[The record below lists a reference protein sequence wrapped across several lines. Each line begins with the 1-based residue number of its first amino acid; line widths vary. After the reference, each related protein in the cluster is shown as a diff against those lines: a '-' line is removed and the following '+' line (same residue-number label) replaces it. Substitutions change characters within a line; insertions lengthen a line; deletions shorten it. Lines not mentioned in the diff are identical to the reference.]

1 MRCFACTELM
11 EVAQIDP
18 HESIQSFA
26 FYSFRCLGCGETERR
41 LLSRRII
48 EERTS
53 ATSASPVSPPRADTK
68 LNDDNHSPPSASVSD
83 KSSRSELLK
92 DPRKFIDRL
101 FARSAT
107 SGTPKSAQLQPSGSS
122 HKN

>member
-53 ATSASPVSPPRADTK
+53 TTSAEPVSPARADAK
-68 LNDDNHSPPSASVSD
+68 LNDDNRNHPSATVTLSD
-83 KSSRSELLK
+83 KSSRNELLK

-101 FARSAT
+101 FGRSA
-107 SGTPKSAQLQPSGSS
+107 
-122 HKN
+122 